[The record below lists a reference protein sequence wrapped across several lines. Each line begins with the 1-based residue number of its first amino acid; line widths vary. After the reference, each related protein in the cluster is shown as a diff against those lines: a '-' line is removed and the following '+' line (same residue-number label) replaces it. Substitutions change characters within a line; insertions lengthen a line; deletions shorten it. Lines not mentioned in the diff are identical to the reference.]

1 MVRLLSYYQRWKGK
15 VVNVAN
21 SLTLTNLTNTNT
33 NLTNNNLTLTNL
45 TNNNLTITANTYLII
60 VLILHAANISP
71 KHSPG
76 KAIKENI
83 SEETLVIW

>member
-15 VVNVAN
+15 VVTVAN
-21 SLTLTNLTNTNT
+21 S
-33 NLTNNNLTLTNL
+33 LTLTNL

-76 KAIKENI
+76 KAKKENI

>member
-1 MVRLLSYYQRWKGK
+1 MVT
-15 VVNVAN
+15 VAN
-21 SLTLTNLTNTNT
+21 S
-33 NLTNNNLTLTNL
+33 LTLTNL

-76 KAIKENI
+76 KAKKKIFLKK
-83 SEETLVIW
+83 L

>member
-1 MVRLLSYYQRWKGK
+1 MMRLLSYYQRWKGR
-15 VVNVAN
+15 VVTVAN
-21 SLTLTNLTNTNT
+21 SLTLTNLTNN
-33 NLTNNNLTLTNL
+33 NLTNNNLTNSNL
-45 TNNNLTITANTYLII
+45 TNNNLTITTNTYLII

-83 SEETLVIW
+83 SEATLVIW